1 MQINELINEINCGIC
16 VGEDTRDTV
25 KFGDEN
31 REFERVGVT
40 MHATVEVLK
49 AVKEKNIDFLIVH
62 EPIFYSE
69 NENTPDLPVYR
80 EKKRLIDES
89 GVTIYRFHDHP
100 HNFYPDMITEGGL
113 KALGITSTIEK
124 TPYFASYTVELD
136 KGVSAAQLVKQMQT
150 ELNLKNIRA
159 CGSIDKPCRKLAV
172 CFGTPGGVFE
182 LLQREDI
189 DMVLTGEICEWQLGE
204 YARDANALGYT
215 KSLVIMGHIGS
226 EREGMKLLAER
237 LKNDTRFV
245 TEYIE
250 CGEVFNTII

>member
-1 MQINELINEINCGIC
+1 MLIKDLITEIENGVY
-16 VGEDTRDTV
+16 VGEYTRDTV

-31 REFERVGVT
+31 RELKRVGVT

-69 NENTPDLPVYR
+69 SENTPDLPVYC

-124 TPYFASYTVELD
+124 TQYFASYTIELD
-136 KGVSAAQLVKQMQT
+136 RGVLASQLVMQMQA
-150 ELNLKNIRA
+150 ELSLKNIRV
-159 CGSIDKPCRKLAV
+159 CGSIDKPCKKIAV

-204 YARDANALGYT
+204 YARDADALGYT

-237 LKNDTRFV
+237 LKNDTRFT

-250 CGEVFNTII
+250 CGEVFSIL